1 MSAPRHHPQ
10 PLSANGMDAA
20 EIARR
25 LTAARGASPI
35 GTERAGDRPASPW
48 PAAVLLPLIRQEEAW
63 HLLFIRRAEYAHD
76 RHSGEVAFPGGRA
89 EPGDADPVATALREA
104 REEIGLE
111 PSMVQVLGR
120 LPALLTVSNFLV
132 TPVVG
137 HVRWPLRLRPDP
149 REVAELFSLPLDWL
163 SVPGNRQTRAWP
175 SETHPKVRDVIFYE
189 AYQGQRLWGVSA
201 RITVD
206 FLHCLGAC

>member
-1 MSAPRHHPQ
+1 VSSARPRPQ
-10 PLSANGMDAA
+10 SLFASGLDVP

-25 LTAARGASPI
+25 LMAARGRGPV
-35 GTERAGDRPASPW
+35 GLERPGERPASPW
-48 PAAVLLPLIRQEEAW
+48 PAAVLLPLIRQDAAW
-63 HLLFIRRAEYAHD
+63 HLLFIRRAEHEHD

-89 EPGDADPVATALREA
+89 ERGDGDAVATALREA

-111 PSMVQVLGR
+111 PSMVQVLGS
-120 LPALLTVSNFLV
+120 LPPLLTVSNYLV

-149 REVAELFSLPLDWL
+149 NEVAELFSLPLDWL
-163 SVPGNRQTRAWP
+163 SDPGNRQTRPWP
-175 SETHPKVRDVIFYE
+175 SESHPKVRNVIFYE
-189 AYQGQRLWGVSA
+189 EWQGHRLWGVSA

-206 FLHCLGAC
+206 FLRCLEAG